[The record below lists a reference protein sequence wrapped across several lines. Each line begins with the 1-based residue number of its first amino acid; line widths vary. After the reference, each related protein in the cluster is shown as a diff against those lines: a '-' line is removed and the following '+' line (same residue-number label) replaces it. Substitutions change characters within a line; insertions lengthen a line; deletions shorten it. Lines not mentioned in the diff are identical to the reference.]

1 MLKFLGGL
9 VLFAISATL
18 SAYTLMMLWTWFLVP
33 LGIVGIGMIH
43 AYGLSILIKYTTLQ
57 GSDILVLGNNKA
69 GSDGYFSNSEVAVMH
84 IVLSLVLLG
93 LGFTAAQF
101 M

>member
-1 MLKFLGGL
+1 MLKFLGGV
-9 VLFAISATL
+9 VLFTISATL

-33 LGIVGIGMIH
+33 LGVASIGMVH
-43 AYGLSILIKYTTLQ
+43 AYGLSILIKYATMQ
-57 GSDILVLGNNKA
+57 GSDILILIKNKE
-69 GSDGYFSNSEVAVMH
+69 GSGYVSSPEIAVMN

>member
-1 MLKFLGGL
+1 MFKFLGCV

-18 SAYTLMMLWTWFLVP
+18 SAYTLMMLWAWFLVP
-33 LGIVGIGMIH
+33 LGVASIGMVH
-43 AYGLSILIKYTTLQ
+43 AYGLSILVKYATMQ
-57 GSDILVLGNNKA
+57 GSDILVMSGNKKE
-69 GSDGYFSNSEVAVMH
+69 GGGYVSSPELAALN

>member
-18 SAYTLMMLWTWFLVP
+18 SAYTLMMLWAWFLVP
-33 LGIVGIGMIH
+33 LGVASIGMVH
-43 AYGLSILIKYTTLQ
+43 AYGLSILIKYATMQ
-57 GSDILVLGNNKA
+57 GSDILVLSKNKE
-69 GSDGYFSNSEVAVMH
+69 GSGYVSSPEIAALN
-84 IVLSLVLLG
+84 IVLSIVLLG

>member
-1 MLKFLGGL
+1 MLKFIGSL

-33 LGIVGIGMIH
+33 LGVVSIGMAH
-43 AYGLSILIKYTTLQ
+43 AYGLSILIKYATMQ
-57 GSDILVLGNNKA
+57 GSDILVLIKNKE
-69 GSDGYFSNSEVAVMH
+69 GSGYVSTPEIAVLN

>member
-33 LGIVGIGMIH
+33 LGVASIGMIH
-43 AYGLSILIKYTTLQ
+43 AYGLSILVKYATMQ
-57 GSDILVLGNNKA
+57 GSDILVVGKNKKGA
-69 GSDGYFSNSEVAVMH
+69 VGYFSSSEISVMN